1 MSKKCK
7 RCYKELNDDA
17 KYCDS
22 CGKKQDGSKIGN
34 FFKKIFISND
44 DFDSLITFVSVS
56 LLCCF
61 FMFGAIFGYNMFSNF
76 YDWLLLG
83 NIGMFRIIGSILI
96 MIYCIRCCSEIFK
109 LGYKAGKK
117 TEEGKES
124 RALLV
129 NLFSGFMTFFAL
141 MLALLVAMSK

>member
-7 RCYKELNDDA
+7 RCYKELSDDA

-44 DFDSLITFVSVS
+44 DFDSLITFVSIS
-56 LLCCF
+56 LLLCF
-61 FMFGAIFGYNMFSNF
+61 FMFGAIFIGNMFINW
-76 YDWLLLG
+76 YAWILLG
-83 NIGMFRIIGSILI
+83 NAGIFRFIGSII
-96 MIYCIRCCSEIFK
+96 IGIYCIRCCSEIFK
-109 LGYKAGKK
+109 LGLKASKK

-124 RALLV
+124 RALLI

-141 MLALLVAMSK
+141 ILALLVAMSK